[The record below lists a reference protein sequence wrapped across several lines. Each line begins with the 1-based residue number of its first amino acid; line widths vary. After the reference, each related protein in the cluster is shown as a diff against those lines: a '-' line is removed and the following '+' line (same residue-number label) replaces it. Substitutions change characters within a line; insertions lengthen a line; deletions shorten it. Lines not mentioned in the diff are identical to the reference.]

1 MPKGSE
7 YGPNY
12 RAAMAGAELQ
22 WEALSKSMRE
32 QMRRSMFSGS
42 GPRGAWLHYPPLG
55 TARALARRNLV
66 RRIGHSFWLTPMG
79 LLVREAG
86 HALEARRG

>member
-32 QMRRSMFSGS
+32 RSLMGDSATTRPAVPTPRTLSGAS
-42 GPRGAWLHYPPLG
+42 
-55 TARALARRNLV
+55 ARAL
-66 RRIGHSFWLTPMG
+66 TY
-79 LLVREAG
+79 
-86 HALEARRG
+86 